1 MLLYLLMKVRVKNF
15 KHNLIVLLFLLFSA
29 VLFAQLEESTL
40 KDSLNPHLILE
51 MELSNSV
58 DYYYELIKFY
68 ILEEEFDLALTYL
81 DSISSNMT
89 DSLYY
94 FRGLSYKGKED
105 WDNAAINFGASIKC
119 YRHEEIMDAAT
130 NQLKATLKNLS
141 PMLAIEK
148 LSSFINDLNQGELLA
163 HFLFIM
169 AWVYEENQL
178 FEEANDVY
186 QTIIRET
193 NYEDKI
199 DTKLRIAT
207 NYIFLKEF
215 ANAKT
220 VLKPVI
226 ALNDSIYNQDAIF
239 YNYIA
244 NFSLKDF
251 TSARIDLLRLYQE
264 YPDHPN
270 KTEILQGLAE
280 VFEKEQQYLL
290 SWYMLTELMQ
300 ISSEVQKYVI
310 QQEIERLKDLIGSEE
325 IKVDQFEYFKL
336 KLEEENK
343 E

>member
-1 MLLYLLMKVRVKNF
+1 MRIRTNYFKQNLLILL
-15 KHNLIVLLFLLFSA
+15 ILLFSA
-29 VLFAQLEESTL
+29 VLSGQQNESTL
-40 KDSLNPHLILE
+40 PDSLNPHLILE
-51 MELSNSV
+51 MDLSNSV

-94 FRGLSYKGKED
+94 FKGLSYKGKED
-105 WDNAAINFGASIKC
+105 WDNAALNFGASIKC
-119 YRHEEIMDAAT
+119 YRHKEIMDAAT
-130 NQLKATLKNLS
+130 NQLKATLKNLP

-148 LSSFINDLNQGELLA
+148 LSGFINDLNKGELLA

-199 DTKLRIAT
+199 NTKLKIAT

-220 VLKPVI
+220 ILQPII

-244 NFSLKDF
+244 NFSLEDF
-251 TSARIDLLRLYQE
+251 ASARTDLLRLYLE

-270 KTEILQGLAE
+270 KAEILQGLAK
-280 VFEKEQQYLL
+280 VFEKEQQYIL

-300 ISSEVQKYVI
+300 NSNEVQKFVI
-310 QQEIERLKDLIGSEE
+310 QQEIERLIDLIGSEE
-325 IKVDQFEYFKL
+325 IKVDQFEYL
-336 KLEEENK
+336 KPVFDEQFIK
-343 E
+343 